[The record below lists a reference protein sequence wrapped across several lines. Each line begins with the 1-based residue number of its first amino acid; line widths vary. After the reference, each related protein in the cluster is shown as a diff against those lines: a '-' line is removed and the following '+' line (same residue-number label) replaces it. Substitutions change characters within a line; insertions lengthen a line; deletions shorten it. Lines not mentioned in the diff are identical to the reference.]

1 MKIAYLNIYG
11 QSGLS
16 NQKLL
21 ELENFIE
28 LNRLDIVCLQET
40 NIQENTFSGCNIL
53 NRFNLI
59 VNNSKSGY
67 GTCTLVRSI
76 FSYENVIKDSEGRL
90 ISIDIDGLTFVNIY
104 LQSGTDQGSKTERE
118 EYISNIPNILLYKKK
133 DGIFGG
139 DLNSIV
145 DKIDSLNYPEQK
157 MSKCFK
163 KLINI
168 YRMSDCY
175 RQLYPHSKQFSRY
188 YIWKGKEGATRI
200 DRCYTWGN
208 VKVTQADYLAVS
220 LSLIHI

>member
-76 FSYENVIKDSEGRL
+76 FTYENVIKDSEGRL

-118 EYISNIPNILLYKKK
+118 EYVSNIPNSVRLL
-133 DGIFGG
+133 
-139 DLNSIV
+139 
-145 DKIDSLNYPEQK
+145 
-157 MSKCFK
+157 
-163 KLINI
+163 
-168 YRMSDCY
+168 
-175 RQLYPHSKQFSRY
+175 
-188 YIWKGKEGATRI
+188 
-200 DRCYTWGN
+200 
-208 VKVTQADYLAVS
+208 
-220 LSLIHI
+220 